1 MPAMDLDGSVGA
13 ICRRDP
19 RFRPEAYA
27 FLLEALD
34 FVLARRGQAS
44 PPRPPEPAADPAA
57 STRSG
62 SAPTPPANV
71 SGRDLL
77 EGFRDLALER
87 YGALAREVV
96 RTWGVTRTADVG
108 AVVFNM
114 VDAGLLQR
122 TSSDTPADY
131 DDVFDFEEA
140 FDRAF
145 ADRLRSGA
153 VRLADRPAP

>member
-27 FLLEALD
+27 FLLESLD
-34 FVLARRGQAS
+34 FVLARRGLPAAIS
-44 PPRPPEPAADPAA
+44 PAAAADPAGA
-57 STRSG
+57 TRTG
-62 SAPTPPANV
+62 SAPPPPANV

-153 VRLADRPAP
+153 VRLADRPTP